1 VSGVVTSNDVNTSQF
16 SPSLEQLI
24 RALAPV
30 FAAHPAI
37 AGAYLFGS
45 VARGEAGPESDLDVG
60 LVYRQRGGADH
71 TRIAS
76 ELAAQLGRA
85 SGREAIDVV
94 DLEAQGPIFCHRV
107 LCEGR
112 LLYVADAARRV
123 DFESETIVRALDFR
137 PTYDLATQG
146 KPAALRRWLRERYDL
161 RTGSVKA

>member
-1 VSGVVTSNDVNTSQF
+1 MVASKGVDTSQS
-16 SPSLEQLI
+16 SPLLEQLI
-24 RALAPV
+24 RTLAPV
-30 FAAHPAI
+30 FAAYRAI
-37 AGAYLFGS
+37 AVAYLFGS
-45 VARGEAGPESDLDVG
+45 VARGEARPESDLDVG
-60 LVYRQRGGADH
+60 LVYPQRGGAEH
-71 TRIAS
+71 PRIAS

-112 LLYVADAARRV
+112 LIHVADAARRV

-146 KPAALRRWLRERYDL
+146 KPAALRRWLGERYDL